1 MSDIYVPGVKSRF
14 GTDKLIEDLMKVE
27 RAPQQRVEK
36 NVENLQTQKTYWQDL
51 GRHIGSLR
59 ESARILFSF
68 QNPFNDKMAS
78 SSDESVISGLA
89 TREAKEQEYR
99 FTVKQV
105 AQADRFLSVPLSG
118 DFKPE
123 KGDYEFTIGE
133 EKVAFNFRGTT
144 VKEFAD
150 ALNRRGRDLVGAS
163 LISVE
168 PGTKSLLIESKVSGD
183 NKRLGFGKAAE
194 KLAIE
199 AGIIEQVHNSRRDI
213 DIEGGT
219 LSVKAGNTAS
229 IRLNP
234 VLQSAG
240 NLVLRFETATEIRSQ
255 ESLEIPQP
263 PPGPSIPSSGSL
275 SYGGITIE
283 NEPSSAPLPVWTP
296 PEAPKRVD
304 DLNMI
309 SLKFTDGSSV
319 MLPGMHDSQSFSSSQ
334 WRLSD
339 IAGSGTIA
347 SIEIN
352 NRNTHRDMS
361 IRNITVFDPDAPGG
375 VKPRNAISTA
385 QDAIITMEGIE
396 IRRPSNDIDDLIPG
410 VTVTA
415 RSVSDRPVT
424 LGVTPDREGVKE
436 SIISLVG
443 NYNRLM
449 AEVNV
454 LTRRD
459 DKIVQELSY
468 LSKEEQDELNK
479 RQGVFSGDST
489 LTQFKSN
496 LQRSASVPY
505 PASADQDLIMLA
517 QIGIST
523 DVRRSGAG
531 GSYDPSRLRGYL
543 EIDEKAL
550 DHALE
555 TQLPVIQQ
563 LFGSDTD
570 GDLIIDSGLAYSL
583 DQLTK
588 PYVETGGFIALKTGT
603 IDSRISQDQ
612 RRIDTMER
620 QLAAKETALK
630 IQYGQMEGAY
640 TRMERMQNSL
650 DQFNRQNSPGNR

>member
-27 RAPQQRVEK
+27 RVPQQRVEK
-36 NVENLQTQKTYWQDL
+36 NVESLQTQKTYWQDL

-68 QNPFNDKMAS
+68 QNPFNDKVAS

-105 AQADRFLSVPLSG
+105 AQADRFLSTPLSN
-118 DFKPE
+118 DFKIE
-123 KGDYEFTIGE
+123 KGDYEFTVGE
-133 EKVAFNFRGTT
+133 DKVSFNFRGGT
-144 VKEFAD
+144 VKEFVD

-183 NKRLGFGKAAE
+183 NKRLGFGEAAE

-199 AGIIEQVHNSRRDI
+199 AGIIEQVPSSRRDI
-213 DIEGGT
+213 NLEGGT

-234 VLQSAG
+234 VLQSAE
-240 NLVLRFETATEIRSQ
+240 NLVLRFETATEIRSR
-255 ESLEIPQP
+255 EALEIPQP
-263 PPGPSIPSSGSL
+263 PPGPLIPSPGSL
-275 SYGGITIE
+275 TYGGITIE

-296 PEAPKRVD
+296 PEPPKQVD

-319 MLPGMHDSQSFSSSQ
+319 MLPAMHDSQGFTSSQ

-339 IAGSGTIA
+339 VAGSGTIA

-375 VKPRNAISTA
+375 VRPRNAISTA
-385 QDAIITMEGIE
+385 RDAIITMEGIE
-396 IRRPSNDIDDLIPG
+396 IRRPSNDITDLIPG
-410 VTVTA
+410 LTVTA
-415 RSVSDRPVT
+415 RGVSDRPVT

-459 DKIVQELSY
+459 DKIIQELSY
-468 LSKEEQDELNK
+468 LSKEEQDELSK

-489 LTQFKSN
+489 LAQFKNN

-505 PASADQDLIMLA
+505 PASTDQDLIMLA

-543 EIDEKAL
+543 EIDEKVL

-563 LFGSDTD
+563 LFGSDAD

-588 PYVETGGFIALKTGT
+588 PYVETGGFILLKTGT

-650 DQFNRQNSPGNR
+650 DQFSRQNSPNNR